1 MNKSILKTVVGGILL
16 GTVVFF
22 TGPLLLIILVL
33 KFIFTPFGIR
43 RRMTFE
49 GFRPWGF
56 GGPGMGGSG
65 FAFADKIRSISDE
78 DYASFK

>member
-1 MNKSILKTVVGGILL
+1 
-16 GTVVFF
+16 
-22 TGPLLLIILVL
+22 
-33 KFIFTPFGIR
+33 
-43 RRMTFE
+43 MTIE